1 MQPQKSQKMSNN
13 QMRLLVMPIY
23 KKTQK
28 SLVLTLKI
36 PKATTTQ
43 IPLSHSKLKL
53 LKKLINL
60 Q

>member
-1 MQPQKSQKMSNN
+1 
-13 QMRLLVMPIY
+13 MRLLVMPIY